1 MTNALN
7 HVYLSVNP
15 AYNEIYGK
23 TPPPPP
29 RIIFPKGSWDLV
41 SISSCHSNSLF
52 GSSKQG
58 LYQVLK
64 QPLRTMFP
72 HITGIYPSC
81 LPPGNAWLQKHCMS
95 KAQRHHTKC
104 KKHKHFSLLKG
115 WVASDLPECS
125 RPPPSFST
133 ELSVLNTEKDKR
145 LGSYAHDSGARFQK

>member
-1 MTNALN
+1 MKFMERHA
-7 HVYLSVNP
+7 P
-15 AYNEIYGK
+15 QG
-23 TPPPPP
+23 
-29 RIIFPKGSWDLV
+29 IIFPKGSWDLV
-41 SISSCHSNSLF
+41 SISGCHSNSLF
-52 GSSKQG
+52 CSSQQG

-95 KAQRHHTKC
+95 RAQRHHTKC

-125 RPPPSFST
+125 RPPPPFST
-133 ELSVLNTEKDKR
+133 ELSVLNTEIRDWDHVHMILVHVFRSSINFKTRK
-145 LGSYAHDSGARFQK
+145 H